1 MSNKYCPIFK
11 QKIEE
16 LKEKTKPLEDLLLK
30 YRETRDENIAKELEI
45 KLKEIEEFIEEFK
58 EEFTKR
64 VYELLEEWYPK
75 SRGLYEFLQNIKI
88 NEKGRVEIEELDVSY
103 CGLSSLYLPS
113 LFEKIKKLY
122 CSDNKLKS
130 LPELLDSLEDLYCS
144 VNQLE
149 SLPTLPASLK
159 VLDCSGNKLKSLPKK
174 LPDSLEELYCS
185 FNELKSLPKKLPA
198 RLKKLYCSGNK
209 LKSLPKKLPDSLEE
223 LYCSDNQLTSL
234 PELPKGL
241 KELKYRYNPLTIE
254 TIKKIRSHPNYKP
267 YWEIR

>member
-1 MSNKYCPIFK
+1 MPNRYYQIFK
-11 QKIEE
+11 QKIKE
-16 LKEKTKPLEDLLLK
+16 LKEKTKPVEGLLLK
-30 YRETRDENIAKELEI
+30 YKETGDENIAKELEI

-103 CGLSSLYLPS
+103 CNLSSLYLPS
-113 LFEKIKKLY
+113 LFEKIKKLN
-122 CSDNKLKS
+122 CSFNELKF

-149 SLPTLPASLK
+149 SLPKLPASLK
-159 VLDCSGNKLKSLPKK
+159 VLDCSGNK
-174 LPDSLEELYCS
+174 
-185 FNELKSLPKKLPA
+185 LKSLPKKLPA